1 MLCYPRILRKGKL
14 NPILTLRSAGC
25 LSRLR
30 KACRLFNRSL
40 DVKKTEMAQKQN
52 SSVQIGILAK
62 QLGITTRTIRY
73 YEEIGLMGKT
83 ERVGG
88 ETRSYNKDDILRL
101 KFILKLKGLGIS
113 LKEIHEL
120 SDIFDIN
127 EQDFHTIAPKLI
139 EILDRHVSM
148 VDAKMASL
156 SSLRRDIVSY
166 RVRITD
172 FLSSDHSSR

>member
-1 MLCYPRILRKGKL
+1 MTQK
-14 NPILTLRSAGC
+14 RS
-25 LSRLR
+25 
-30 KACRLFNRSL
+30 K
-40 DVKKTEMAQKQN
+40 
-52 SSVQIGILAK
+52 SVQIGALAK

-83 ERVGG
+83 ERIGG
-88 ETRSYNKDDILRL
+88 GTRTYNKDDILRL

-127 EQDFHTIAPKLI
+127 EQDFHTITPKLI
-139 EILDRHVSM
+139 EILDRHISL
-148 VDAKMASL
+148 VDEKMASL
-156 SSLRRDIVSY
+156 SSLRGDIVSY

-172 FLSSDHSSR
+172 FLSNGQSA

>member
-1 MLCYPRILRKGKL
+1 M
-14 NPILTLRSAGC
+14 T
-25 LSRLR
+25 
-30 KACRLFNRSL
+30 
-40 DVKKTEMAQKQN
+40 QKQGP
-52 SSVQIGILAK
+52 SIQIGTLAK

-83 ERVGG
+83 ERAGG
-88 ETRSYNKDDILRL
+88 ETRTYNKDDILRL

-139 EILDRHVSM
+139 EILDRHISL

-156 SSLRRDIVSY
+156 SSLRGDIVSY

-172 FLSSDHSSR
+172 FLSNERSPR